1 MALRQYRPDLYEE
14 THPKERESSYSSY
27 RGRPSQTNRIREV
40 MFFTHI
46 AIFSILTVFAT
57 YSYLSLSIPA
67 LLALTFGI
75 GTSLVALHLTRVLIK
90 YRIRTYRQNHK
101 RP

>member
-14 THPKERESSYSSY
+14 IPPKETEVSYHSY
-27 RGRPSQTNRIREV
+27 RGRHAHINRLKELL
-40 MFFTHI
+40 FFAHI

-57 YSYLSLSIPA
+57 YIYLSLSIPA
-67 LLALTFGI
+67 ILAFALGM
-75 GTSLVALHLTRVLIK
+75 GTSLSSLHLVRSLIK
-90 YRIRTYRQNHK
+90 RYATRHRQKTK